1 MLDVNVGGAAGLWQ
15 CKVEEEDGLESEIE
29 WYPDRSASATN
40 VPQCGN
46 PLRTMRRAILRR
58 IQRLQYNPGQTN
70 TSATFP
76 ALPQR
81 QDVD

>member
-1 MLDVNVGGAAGLWQ
+1 MLDVNVGGAASLWQ
-15 CKVEEEDGLESEIE
+15 CKVEEEDGLECEIE
-29 WYPDRSASATN
+29 RYPGRSASATN
-40 VPQCGN
+40 VPRCDI
-46 PLRTMRRAILRR
+46 LRTMRRAIPRR

-76 ALPQR
+76 TLPQR